1 MRTRYGQRL
10 TRIDK
15 GDGDFATATATATDA
30 DAVREWLVDPL
41 CGTLNYAVGTALVAV
56 NVALRDGRDTPLAPT
71 AAPRLVD
78 VTSIRPSRARPR

>member
-1 MRTRYGQRL
+1 MRRPCAPGYGQRL

-71 AAPRLVD
+71 ATPGWS
-78 VTSIRPSRARPR
+78 T